1 MAGEEVEMLVTKLS
15 LTTTRCLRGFPI
27 SQDIK
32 VVSIRKSRVALL
44 FLKTKFSLRSSGHGF
59 VNVSQCHTEICEV
72 RKDLLRKLFRPEI
85 EVLCWHGR
93 DSW

>member
-32 VVSIRKSRVALL
+32 VLSIRKSRVALL
-44 FLKTKFSLRSSGHGF
+44 FLKTKFCLRSLPD
-59 VNVSQCHTEICEV
+59 IA
-72 RKDLLRKLFRPEI
+72 LLSVISVTPRTSNHKI
-85 EVLCWHGR
+85 
-93 DSW
+93 